1 MHDHLAEMKLHDTE
15 QLQQQQL
22 LEHEQHEGFVVAAHA
37 NLHTNE
43 QQTHEIAELLRDLQ
57 LGQHE
62 QQQQV
67 QQQVQQHEQ
76 QHEQQQH
83 EEAARTATLPADAA
97 PRRTN
102 LFATSA
108 HREEEIC
115 EENDDTSSDSSLE
128 EWEATEDGGFARVEV
143 GGSLWYVYGFEPDGR
158 GGWCELWRRHP
169 ARDPFE
175 TYTRPRALRPS
186 RPGPPW
192 GRPPPRGGANRGPG
206 GIPAG
211 PGISFPPGARP
222 MGVPGILR
230 SADRNS
236 AYIDY
241 HSSS

>member
-1 MHDHLAEMKLHDTE
+1 M
-15 QLQQQQL
+15 QLRGLQL
-22 LEHEQHEGFVVAAHA
+22 EQHE
-37 NLHTNE
+37 
-43 QQTHEIAELLRDLQ
+43 R
-57 LGQHE
+57 QHE
-62 QQQQV
+62 VQQQV

-76 QHEQQQH
+76 QHEQQQQ
-83 EEAARTATLPADAA
+83 EEAARTATRIDMAA
-97 PRRTN
+97 PRRDSF
-102 LFATSA
+102 LATSA
-108 HREEEIC
+108 CREEIC
-115 EENDDTSSDSSLE
+115 EVIDDTSSNSSLE
-128 EWEATEDGGFARVEV
+128 EWEATEDGGFARAEV
-143 GGSLWYVYGFEPDGR
+143 GESVWYVYGFEPDGR
-158 GGWCELWRRHP
+158 GGWCELWRRRP

-192 GRPPPRGGANRGPG
+192 VLPPPRGGAHQGPG

-211 PGISFPPGARP
+211 HGFSLSPGARP